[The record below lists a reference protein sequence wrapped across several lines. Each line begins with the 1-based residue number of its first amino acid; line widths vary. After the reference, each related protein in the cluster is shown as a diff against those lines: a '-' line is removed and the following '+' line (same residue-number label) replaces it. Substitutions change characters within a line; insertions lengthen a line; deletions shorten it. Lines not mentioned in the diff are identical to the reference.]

1 VNRLRNS
8 IFYLSGNIDGYT
20 NSEDAQGWR
29 KEAKAFLNKRGAGAF
44 DPCEKPL
51 QSYHEDEKS
60 LVWRRDLKSKG
71 DYDIL
76 SSTMRKIS
84 NIDLR
89 AVDHSTALIVNIDLD
104 KRPCGTIHE
113 VMEANSQKK
122 PCIICC
128 KQGKDQ
134 VYDWFYGRLP
144 HKLFFSTMSEV
155 YYYLHDI
162 DTAPN
167 EEIEDL
173 GRWIFF
179 DYDKMFGRV

>member
-1 VNRLRNS
+1 MNRLKNS
-8 IFYLSGNIDGYT
+8 IYYLSGNIDH
-20 NSEDAQGWR
+20 EDFETARRWR
-29 KEAKAFLNKRGAGAF
+29 QEVKKFLNDRGAGAF

-71 DYDIL
+71 DYDTL
-76 SSTMRKIS
+76 SRTMRKIS

-89 AVDHSTALIVNIDLD
+89 GVDNCTALIVNIDLD

-113 VMEANSQKK
+113 IVLANAEKK
-122 PCIICC
+122 PCIIRC

-134 VYDWFYGRLP
+134 IYDWLYGRLP
-144 HKLFFSTMSEV
+144 HQLFFSEWDEV
-155 YYYLHDI
+155 YAYLHHI
-162 DTAPN
+162 DTAPD
-167 EEIEDL
+167 EEIDDL

-179 DYDKMFGRV
+179 DFEKMFGRT